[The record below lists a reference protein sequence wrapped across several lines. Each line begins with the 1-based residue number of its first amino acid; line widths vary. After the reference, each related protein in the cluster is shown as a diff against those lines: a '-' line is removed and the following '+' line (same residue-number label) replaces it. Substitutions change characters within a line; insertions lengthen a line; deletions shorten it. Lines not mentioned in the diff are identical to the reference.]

1 MKKVL
6 KGMLDWLLFLVSF
19 SGPVA
24 EEAEREGGEAW
35 QSRLK

>member
-24 EEAEREGGEAW
+24 EEAERDCLLKRGG
-35 QSRLK
+35 QG